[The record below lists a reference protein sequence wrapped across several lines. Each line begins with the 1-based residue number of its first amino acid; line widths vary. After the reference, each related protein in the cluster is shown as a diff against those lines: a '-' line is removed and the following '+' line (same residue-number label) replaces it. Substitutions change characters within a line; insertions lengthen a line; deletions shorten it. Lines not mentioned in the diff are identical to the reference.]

1 MRQKDIGT
9 GRNRTGQIG
18 RRTGWDGIRKK
29 RQAGQNRRGQKSGG
43 ARGGMERLFDRLAE
57 LWL

>member
-1 MRQKDIGT
+1 MRQKDSGT

-29 RQAGQNRRGQKSGG
+29 PTSGTGQDGTKKWRG
-43 ARGGMERLFDRLAE
+43 AMERLFDRLAE